1 MLMRYTI
8 FGLLALCLVFP
19 TLTPSIAATLDREQI
34 GIQSS
39 SILKGIFSGIEE
51 GDFLHYSK
59 DFSKS
64 MKDSQT
70 RENFLGL
77 QKNIQKQLG
86 RLKSL
91 EYLGYYVQQGD
102 LITLYKARFS
112 KHNDDVLVKLVF
124 DRRSDHKEVTGL
136 WFETQALEKQQ

>member
-1 MLMRYTI
+1 MLMRYTM
-8 FGLLALCLVFP
+8 FSFFVLWLVF
-19 TLTPSIAATLDREQI
+19 LNSGPSLGSTLDREQI

-51 GDFLHYSK
+51 GDFRNYSK

-77 QKNIQKQLG
+77 QKRIQKQLG
-86 RLKSL
+86 QLRSL

-102 LITLYKARFS
+102 LITLFKARFS
-112 KHNDDVLVKLVF
+112 KHNDDVVVKLVF

-136 WFETQALEKQQ
+136 WFETPALEK